1 MFHGSIRGRQVTG
14 TSIIVVE
21 DERIVAL
28 HLKQQLSK
36 LGYNVAA
43 VVASSN
49 EALHKISEVRP
60 DLVLMDIHIEG
71 DIDGIET
78 TMRIPAEYRIP
89 VIYLS
94 AYSEEATLERA
105 RSSKP
110 YGFLSSRSPSENCTF
125 PSRWLWNEAGWIR
138 RCRAARNR
146 HSASGTPPN
155 AISTWPASWYWRSM
169 SRVM

>member
-110 YGFLSSRSPSENCTF
+110 YGFLVKPFSERELHVSIEMALERSRLDSALQSSEEQAQRERDTAQ
-125 PSRWLWNEAGWIR
+125 RYLDLAG
-138 RCRAARNR
+138 
-146 HSASGTPPN
+146 
-155 AISTWPASWYWRSM
+155 
-169 SRVM
+169 VMVL